1 MGEERRSSPSVC
13 LHDFFAQKFD
23 GVLFNAR
30 YIAPRLLQTMPGIT
44 RALIS
49 GNIIGTPA
57 FRARSGNQPRGQEQL
72 PSRSKGQGGA
82 GAGAGRVCRAQPYP
96 QPQRTAGQR
105 GVRHL
110 RTSHARIQKRA
121 EACAGETCIG
131 KSNAGETCT
140 GRSHAIKETR
150 IQYESRKNETNSIHP
165 SHPSKKA

>member
-82 GAGAGRVCRAQPYP
+82 GAGAGRIRRAQPYP
-96 QPQRTAGQR
+96 QPKRAAGPR
-105 GVRHL
+105 GVHHL
-110 RTSHARIQKRA
+110 CPSRAYIQKRA
-121 EACAGETCIG
+121 
-131 KSNAGETCT
+131 
-140 GRSHAIKETR
+140 
-150 IQYESRKNETNSIHP
+150 
-165 SHPSKKA
+165 KA